1 VGAAIQFFITF
12 EALIIKKQRKGMK
25 QIILIFTAILF
36 ATGATFAQ
44 DNKAVIAADET
55 SFDFGNIQEDNGSV
69 THTFVIKNDG
79 DAPLVLTRV
88 IASCG
93 CTTPDWTKEPIEP
106 GGTGDIKIA
115 YNPKGRPGSFAKTI
129 SVYSNGKSG
138 SFVLTIRGDVQ

>member
-1 VGAAIQFFITF
+1 
-12 EALIIKKQRKGMK
+12 MK

-44 DNKAVIAADET
+44 NNQAVIAADET
-55 SFDFGNIQEDNGSV
+55 SFDFGNIQEDNGTV
-69 THTFVIKNDG
+69 AHTFVVKNEG
-79 DAPLVLTRV
+79 DAPLVLTRI

-93 CTTPDWTKEPIEP
+93 CTTPEWTKEPIEP
-106 GGTGDIKIA
+106 GGTGNIKIT